1 MSVKKEVF
9 GIHPSGKEVY
19 KFEIVNKQGMKAVI
33 TNFGAILISLFVKD
47 KKGAF
52 QDVVLGYDSLEEYLD
67 NHPMFG
73 ATVGRNVNRI
83 SNAKF
88 ELDGKTYLLDKN
100 RGNHNIH
107 SDKEHGFHKVI
118 WDYEIT
124 GENSVC
130 LSYLSCDM
138 EQGFPGE
145 VYIKMTYTLTETN
158 GLILSY
164 FATPNKRTI
173 LNVTN
178 HTYFNLGGNI
188 FFTEFCIHAKS
199 FTPVDEDIIPT
210 GEIREVKNTPMD
222 LTKYSF
228 IGDRMNSNYPQLQI
242 EKGYDHNYVLDH
254 PHTGFR
260 LIAQARNMKSGIHM
274 DVYSDMPGMQFYT
287 SNSLKNTIGKNGAV
301 YKKYDA
307 FCMEPDYFPN
317 AINTKGFEKPIFDSN
332 KNFISTTMYQFY

>member
-1 MSVKKEVF
+1 
-9 GIHPSGKEVY
+9 
-19 KFEIVNKQGMKAVI
+19 MKAVI

-47 KKGAF
+47 KKGNF

-178 HTYFNLGGNI
+178 HTYFNLGENI
-188 FFTEFCIHAKS
+188 FSTEFCIHAKS

-210 GEIREVKNTPMD
+210 GEIISPIDGQIVMIQDSLHAIGIQSEDGIEILIHVGLDTVELKGEGFVKKVN
-222 LTKYSF
+222 
-228 IGDRMNSNYPQLQI
+228 INDRVNKGQPIVCFDKEMI
-242 EKGYDHNYVLDH
+242 EEKGY
-254 PHTGFR
+254 
-260 LIAQARNMKSGIHM
+260 
-274 DVYSDMPGMQFYT
+274 
-287 SNSLKNTIGKNGAV
+287 NTITMMIVVNDERISKLEKGDQLDKPLIKV
-301 YKKYDA
+301 QYK
-307 FCMEPDYFPN
+307 
-317 AINTKGFEKPIFDSN
+317 
-332 KNFISTTMYQFY
+332 